1 VTGFCRALTAA
12 LTLLLSIS
20 IQAGGF
26 PFSLAAER
34 AEFVV
39 GQPIYLRIGSFNAP
53 PPSLEE
59 GILELSITAPDG
71 SQSVYRPPLRLRRG
85 PPNAGPEA
93 EPDSTRSHVRFA
105 RLIAS
110 GDGLLFRAP
119 GRYRLVLISPEK
131 GGAAVSDTLGF
142 RLKPPEADA
151 DRRAFAIITR
161 NPGEYAMA
169 VYLEGGD
176 QLAQGMAIIRELAGF
191 KSAYTRT
198 AFFILSSNWA
208 QDFTDYRGKGS
219 RTLDLEKSLAM
230 AQWDKGQGSYIPLRN
245 AYRLVNGVQAASR
258 RNPEAPVLREVRSR
272 VEAFIAGLSAEES
285 AWYRSF

>member
-1 VTGFCRALTAA
+1 M
-12 LTLLLSIS
+12 
-20 IQAGGF
+20 
-26 PFSLAAER
+26 AAER
-34 AEFVV
+34 AEFLV
-39 GQPIYLRIGSFNAP
+39 GQPIYLRIGSFKAR

-59 GILELSITAPDG
+59 GILELSITGPDG

-110 GDGLLFRAP
+110 EGGLLFRAP
-119 GRYRLVLISPEK
+119 GRYRLVLVSPEK
-131 GGAAVSDTLGF
+131 GGVAVSDTLGF
-142 RLKPPEADA
+142 RLMPPEADA
-151 DRRAFAIITR
+151 DRRAFAIIAR

-176 QLAQGMAIIRELAGF
+176 QLTQGMAIIGELAGF

-198 AFFILSSNWA
+198 ASFILSSNWA

-219 RTLDLEKSLAM
+219 RALDLEKSLAR

-245 AYRLVNGVQAASR
+245 AYRLVNGVEAASR
-258 RNPEAPVLREVRSR
+258 RNPEAPLLREVRSR
-272 VEAFIAGLSAEES
+272 VEAFLAGLSAVEAS
-285 AWYRSF
+285 WYRSF